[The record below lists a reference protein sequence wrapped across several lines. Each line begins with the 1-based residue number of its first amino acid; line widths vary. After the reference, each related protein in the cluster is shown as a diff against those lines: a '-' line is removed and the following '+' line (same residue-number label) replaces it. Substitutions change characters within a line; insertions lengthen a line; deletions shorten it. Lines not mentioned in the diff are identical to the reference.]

1 MVGEKTA
8 YSFITVAWIAAGLS
22 GLLTGFFAYQSA
34 AHLNPR
40 NFVDAALLLGFAY
53 GIFRKSRICAI
64 LWLAY
69 YVIDQIALITIMH
82 ATVTPD
88 GLAATAIF
96 IMLCLMGV
104 VGTFTWHRKQALGR

>member
-1 MVGEKTA
+1 MGEKATFW
-8 YSFITVAWIAAGLS
+8 FITVAWIAAGLS

-34 AHLNPR
+34 AHLNPA

-69 YVIDQIALITIMH
+69 YVIDQIALLTIMH
-82 ATVTPD
+82 AAVTPD
-88 GLAATAIF
+88 GLAGTAIF
-96 IMLCLMGV
+96 VMLCLMGV
-104 VGTFTWHRKQALGR
+104 IGTFAWQRKQALGR